1 MSTSLNSSVSHNL
14 STPVKTQ
21 WATSTRTQTTSQY
34 ISKTYCTHIHVH
46 TWSNAQH
53 YIMANK
59 MFMCKYYEQ
68 IWNFFIDSNGALM
81 NVVEECQFISWACN
95 DTVEYDS
102 VLCTSLVSQIWLRR
116 VCLKAQRQ
124 LIGLTDWL
132 NKLRGLVRI
141 SGYISHKQMGIQ
153 IKADQI

>member
-1 MSTSLNSSVSHNL
+1 MSNKHTYTDYFTIHFQTILHPYTCTYLVKRTTLHYGQQYFHVQKWANL
-14 STPVKTQ
+14 
-21 WATSTRTQTTSQY
+21 
-34 ISKTYCTHIHVH
+34 
-46 TWSNAQH
+46 
-53 YIMANK
+53 
-59 MFMCKYYEQ
+59 E
-68 IWNFFIDSNGALM
+68 FFIDSNGALM
-81 NVVEECQFISWACN
+81 KVFEECQFISWACN

-124 LIGLTDWL
+124 LIGLIDWL
-132 NKLRGLVRI
+132 NRLRGLVRI